1 LNHATLAG
9 ISPFRETVDGIEMID
24 ANEPAAPR
32 MTAGNKRCPALLYI
46 CDWLPPDFGAVGQ
59 YSVIFAR
66 ELATEGLDVTLAG
79 LSTRGN
85 GDSCEAIGLG
95 RYREIKLAT
104 RPYDKTRTL
113 RRLLWTASVN
123 TRLIFSLWSR
133 MRAADTILF
142 TGSPPL
148 FLHWI
153 APANIILRK
162 KLVYRI
168 TDFHPECAIAERGRA
183 SMLLRLLY
191 RATLFWRRRVH
202 MFEILGHDQGERLA
216 AIGIPA
222 DRMRFKPDPSPVE
235 IGPDTR
241 PLDRPPEADGK
252 LLLLY
257 SGNWGVAHDHMTFVE
272 AYRRHHCEGRAN
284 VLLWLNAVGGRA
296 QKVADALTEL
306 GLPFIRGTPVPLDR
320 LASLLV
326 TPDAH
331 LITLS
336 DPFVG
341 YVLPSKV
348 FGCVQSGKPVIFIG
362 SDRSDVHRIC
372 LESGDPHYRRVD
384 VGDVAATAQ
393 ALDELGS
400 MQSEPLAQNEVF
412 SRR

>member
-1 LNHATLAG
+1 
-9 ISPFRETVDGIEMID
+9 
-24 ANEPAAPR
+24 
-32 MTAGNKRCPALLYI
+32 
-46 CDWLPPDFGAVGQ
+46 VGQ
-59 YSVIFAR
+59 YSVIFAK
-66 ELATEGLDVTLAG
+66 EMAEEGLDVTLAG

-85 GDSCEAIGLG
+85 SDSCEAIGIG
-95 RYREIKLAT
+95 CYREIKLAT

-113 RRLLWTASVN
+113 RRLLWTAGIN
-123 TRLIFSLWSR
+123 TRLVLRLWSH

-153 APANIILRK
+153 APANLILRK

-183 SMLLRLLY
+183 SILLNLLY

-202 MFEILGHDQGERLA
+202 MFETLGHDQGERLA
-216 AIGIPA
+216 EIGIPA
-222 DRMRFKPDPSPVE
+222 GRMRFKPDPSPVK
-235 IGPDTR
+235 IGPDTA
-241 PLDRPPEADGK
+241 PLERPPEADGK

-272 AYRRHHCEGRAN
+272 AYRRHHTEGRAN

-296 QKVADALTEL
+296 QKVADMLTGL

-341 YVLPSKV
+341 FVLPSKV
-348 FGCVQSGKPVIFIG
+348 YGCVQSGKPIIFIG
-362 SDRSDVHRIC
+362 SARSDIHRIC
-372 LESGDPHYRRVD
+372 TESGNGRYRRVE
-384 VGDVAATAQ
+384 VGGVAAGTQ
-393 ALDELGS
+393 ALDDLRS
-400 MQSEPLAQNEVF
+400 MQF
-412 SRR
+412 RD